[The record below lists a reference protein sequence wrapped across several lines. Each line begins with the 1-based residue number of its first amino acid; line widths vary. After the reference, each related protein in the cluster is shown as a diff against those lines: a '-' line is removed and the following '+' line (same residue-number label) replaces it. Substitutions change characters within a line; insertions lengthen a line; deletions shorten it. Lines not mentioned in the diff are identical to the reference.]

1 MHELRLPSR
10 YRRDASQKLL
20 WFLENYD
27 RKDYAERWAVA
38 LKETEDAI
46 AANPLAFPQIREV
59 VDFDYPLR
67 EAWFGV
73 GKKRTHRVIFA
84 FAIQISSRSPCGTHL
99 NKTSNQKNSRK
110 HHAT

>member
-20 WFLENYD
+20 WFLENYG

-46 AANPLAFPQIREV
+46 AADPLAFPLIREE

-84 FAIQISSRSPCGTHL
+84 ICDTDIVAITVRHASEQDV
-99 NKTSNQKNSRK
+99 KTEEL
-110 HHAT
+110 